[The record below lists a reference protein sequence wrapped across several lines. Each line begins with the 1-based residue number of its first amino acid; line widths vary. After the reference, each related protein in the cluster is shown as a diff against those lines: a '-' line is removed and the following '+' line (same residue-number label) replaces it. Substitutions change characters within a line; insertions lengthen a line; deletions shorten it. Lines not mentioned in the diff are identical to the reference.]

1 MFYSR
6 IAIATCMEASAPRDG
21 EECPCFNAK
30 LRLFQ
35 NASAP
40 SSSAEHPDSLT
51 LKTILDQH
59 VPIVNTKGRKIAVDD
74 EFIVGQTIDERW
86 VIISDVPHPRIQFV
100 TTGKIIGQSVPVKVL
115 RVQNSAPNLS
125 SGFLK
130 HGDALEIKDP
140 FNLFADIELDATG
153 WAYYVAESEDDTE
166 TESITEPTHEARYEI
181 EECSLPINELE
192 GTISSCLKF
201 GDTEKTVTVTAT
213 AGSIRSAYNNVD
225 EPPEMSGSGTI
236 TAKNYLNLDA
246 INGSKVTIQRV
257 TNLGP
262 SEPEDYA
269 VSGGSATSHEWEI
282 IRVEKKIARWTD
294 CNWTGSAWQQTGS
307 VWDGFDPFAAGC
319 PPSFT
324 PLMTCLPDAS
334 TAGIA
339 CYNPTDHTY
348 VVVSTASALLGP
360 PAAHRVVQGA
370 AGSGGGFT
378 FDGCV
383 DMHWKEMEIWGWSK
397 DETMSG
403 CAEYD
408 EDKTASLGLSTTP
421 VMQAYASL
429 CGGTCTWTAVDDG
442 VGGWEWQASGC
453 TGSGCNCDNSVEPS
467 TPASEGATY
476 AGECQSPY
484 GAGLC
489 FSRVNV
495 LSCYDPPTAA
505 TPTCVPVT
513 ECPEE

>member
-6 IAIATCMEASAPRDG
+6 IAIATCIESSGPRDDDT
-21 EECPCFNAK
+21 CPCFNAK

-40 SSSAEHPDSLT
+40 SGTAEHPDSLT
-51 LKTILDQH
+51 LKTIVDQH
-59 VPIVNTKGRKIAVDD
+59 VPIVNIKGRKIAVDD

-100 TTGKIIGQSVPVKVL
+100 TTGKIVGQSVAVKVL
-115 RVQNSAPNLS
+115 RVQNSAPDLS

-130 HGDALEIKDP
+130 HGDPLDVKDP
-140 FNLFADIELDATG
+140 FNLFADIEAGATG
-153 WAYYVAESEDDTE
+153 WAYYVAASEDDTE

-192 GTISSCLKF
+192 GTISTCLKF
-201 GDTEKTVTVTAT
+201 TDPDKEVTVTAT

-236 TAKNYLNLDA
+236 TAKNYLFLDA

-294 CNWTGSAWQQTGS
+294 CNWTGSAWEQTGS

-319 PPSFT
+319 PPPFT
-324 PLMTCLPDAS
+324 PSMTCLPDAT

-339 CYNPTDHTY
+339 CYNP
-348 VVVSTASALLGP
+348 
-360 PAAHRVVQGA
+360 
-370 AGSGGGFT
+370 
-378 FDGCV
+378 
-383 DMHWKEMEIWGWSK
+383 
-397 DETMSG
+397 MS
-403 CAEYD
+403 
-408 EDKTASLGLSTTP
+408 
-421 VMQAYASL
+421 
-429 CGGTCTWTAVDDG
+429 
-442 VGGWEWQASGC
+442 
-453 TGSGCNCDNSVEPS
+453 
-467 TPASEGATY
+467 
-476 AGECQSPY
+476 
-484 GAGLC
+484 
-489 FSRVNV
+489 
-495 LSCYDPPTAA
+495 
-505 TPTCVPVT
+505 
-513 ECPEE
+513 